1 MAIIDLVAAKAHLN
15 VMHDDDDVL
24 IQGKIDAA
32 TAHLERL
39 LGYVVEDEFE
49 TVPDDLKQAVLA
61 LVGHWYEN
69 REATGEH
76 IFEAPLS
83 LWDIV
88 RERRFYAWE

>member
-1 MAIIDLVAAKAHLN
+1 MAIVDLVAAKAHLN
-15 VMHDDDDVL
+15 IMHDDDDTL

-32 TAHLERL
+32 SAHLEAL

-49 TVPDDLKQAVLA
+49 TVPDDLRQAVLA

-76 IFEAPLS
+76 IFEAPLNM
-83 LWDIV
+83 WDIV
-88 RERRFYAWE
+88 RERRSYAWE